1 MIASSALETDVLV
14 IGAGPG
20 GYVAAVRAG
29 QLGLDVT
36 LVEKDAFGGV
46 CLNRGC
52 VPSKA
57 LITATD
63 LADRAQSASSMGIDA
78 KVSTDFER
86 MTEWKDGIVD
96 QLTDGVE
103 QLCRANG
110 VRLVEGVATFRDETS
125 VAVES
130 ADGPEVIDF
139 ENAIVATGSRPIQL
153 PGFEFDAAPIVD
165 SQAALSADDVPDR
178 LLVVGGGYI
187 GMELSTVYAKLGSQV
202 RVVEMLDGIL
212 PAYPDDLGDVVHER
226 AKSSGIEF
234 EFGEAAQEWTEDGSD
249 VVVTTE
255 SEDGTVHEYA
265 TDQVLVAVGREPVT
279 DTLGLENTAL
289 EPDDRGFIGTDKHG
303 QTAVPSIYAVGDV
316 AGEPMLAHEA
326 SQQGIVAAQK
336 LAGEPLDVD
345 DWIVPAAV
353 FTDPEIGT
361 VGLSESEARDIGF
374 EPVVGTMPFS
384 ASGRAM
390 TTGHTEGFVR
400 VIAASDG
407 SLLGS
412 EIVGPDA
419 SELIA
424 EVTFAIR
431 ERAKISDLGETIHVH
446 PTLSEAV
453 KEAAEN
459 ALGKAIHTTN

>member
-1 MIASSALETDVLV
+1 
-14 IGAGPG
+14 
-20 GYVAAVRAG
+20 
-29 QLGLDVT
+29 
-36 LVEKDAFGGV
+36 
-46 CLNRGC
+46 
-52 VPSKA
+52 
-57 LITATD
+57 
-63 LADRAQSASSMGIDA
+63 
-78 KVSTDFER
+78 
-86 MTEWKDGIVD
+86 
-96 QLTDGVE
+96 
-103 QLCRANG
+103 
-110 VRLVEGVATFRDETS
+110 
-125 VAVES
+125 
-130 ADGPEVIDF
+130 
-139 ENAIVATGSRPIQL
+139 
-153 PGFEFDAAPIVD
+153 
-165 SQAALSADDVPDR
+165 
-178 LLVVGGGYI
+178 
-187 GMELSTVYAKLGSQV
+187 
-202 RVVEMLDGIL
+202 
-212 PAYPDDLGDVVHER
+212 
-226 AKSSGIEF
+226 
-234 EFGEAAQEWTEDGSD
+234 
-249 VVVTTE
+249 
-255 SEDGTVHEYA
+255 
-265 TDQVLVAVGREPVT
+265 
-279 DTLGLENTAL
+279 
-289 EPDDRGFIGTDKHG
+289 
-303 QTAVPSIYAVGDV
+303 
-316 AGEPMLAHEA
+316 MLAHEA

-361 VGLSESEARDIGF
+361 VGLSESEAEDIGF